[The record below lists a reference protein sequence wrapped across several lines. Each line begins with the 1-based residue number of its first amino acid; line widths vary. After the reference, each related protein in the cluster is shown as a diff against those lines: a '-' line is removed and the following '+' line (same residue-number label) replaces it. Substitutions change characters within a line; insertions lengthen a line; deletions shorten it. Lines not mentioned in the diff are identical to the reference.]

1 MVLSNYWK
9 AFKLATIFNGNS
21 GYSRID
27 LGLVNIQGN
36 RESNIV
42 YGINSGKQS
51 YVQSNAKIR
60 NVNGIRIGTGSG
72 QIQPS
77 DYCLFN
83 DVTSSISNLEFSV
96 VHSTLD
102 NKFSS
107 IINISG
113 LNNSESEIV
122 ISELG
127 ITKTFIINDS
137 GGTSDPVMLAKL
149 TLNRPVIVPPSGA
162 FAFTIEWDEA

>member
-36 RESNIV
+36 RQTVV

-60 NVNGIRIGTGSG
+60 DVDGIRIGIGSG

-83 DVTSSISNLEFSV
+83 DVTDSISNLEFSV

-102 NKFSS
+102 NKLSS

-137 GGTSDPVMLAKL
+137 GSTTAPVMLAKL
-149 TLNRPVIVPPSGA
+149 ALNRPVTVPPSGA